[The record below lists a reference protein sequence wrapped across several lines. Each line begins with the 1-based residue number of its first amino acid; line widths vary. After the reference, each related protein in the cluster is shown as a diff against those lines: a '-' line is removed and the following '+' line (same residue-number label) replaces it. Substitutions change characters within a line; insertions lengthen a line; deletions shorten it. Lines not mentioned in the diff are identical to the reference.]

1 MPLWRPGGYNG
12 QDRLFGQSEIFSWT
26 QLFVQLQD
34 MHNRKKEP
42 TFQLN
47 ISCSVL
53 LAYILG
59 GGRPWQ
65 ESRSQEIL
73 EKKWLIVSPL
83 MPEKWSFISRSP
95 LDFQDFEDRFLFL
108 LSICEISK
116 LRVSFSSRFSRLFSF
131 FSYQYTKSLGALPS
145 PTFRWQTFGL
155 SIYEILFPV
164 PHLVK
169 DYLFGGLRCH

>member
-1 MPLWRPGGYNG
+1 MGESPDNEAAQRASPSPLPMQALLLTLWHILNEKKMLRCSSIKKESRKKVNGQKGKKSSISQIANVWGRHITWRPGGYNG

-34 MHNRKKEP
+34 MLNRKKGP

-83 MPEKWSFISRSP
+83 MLEKWSFISRSP
-95 LDFQDFEDRFLFL
+95 LDFQDF
-108 LSICEISK
+108 
-116 LRVSFSSRFSRLFSF
+116 
-131 FSYQYTKSLGALPS
+131 
-145 PTFRWQTFGL
+145 
-155 SIYEILFPV
+155 
-164 PHLVK
+164 
-169 DYLFGGLRCH
+169 